1 MTASSPAPAGLH
13 PSSARLPVEA
23 RLPSFAGA
31 TGWLNSPPL
40 APDDLS
46 GKTVLV
52 SFWTYTCINWLRQLP
67 YLRAWAAKYA
77 DHNLVVIGVHTPE
90 FSFEHDIGNVRQ
102 AVRDMGISYPVAAD
116 SDFAIWRAFSNNYWP
131 ALYFADGQGRIR
143 HHHFG
148 EGEYEQSEMVIQ
160 QLLVEAGAT
169 DHDHEPV
176 SVEPSGLEVPADWTS
191 LQSAET
197 YTGYERTVGFAS
209 PGGPAPGRPR
219 AYTIPARLGRNEWAL
234 AGPWTMGEEAV
245 TLDAPDGR
253 LACRFHA
260 RDVNLVMGPAGP
272 GAEMNFRVAIDGQ
285 PPGQAHGTD
294 TDGDGNGTLTRQRV
308 YQLIRQPGPVADR
321 TFEITFPEPGARAYC
336 FTFG

>member
-23 RLPSFAGA
+23 RLPSLAGA
-31 TGWLNSPPL
+31 TGWLNSAPL

-67 YLRAWAAKYA
+67 YLRAWAARYA

-90 FSFEHDIGNVRQ
+90 FSFEHDAGNVRQ
-102 AVRDMGISYPVAAD
+102 AVREMGIGYPVAAD
-116 SDFAIWRAFSNNYWP
+116 SDYAVWRAFSNNYWP

-148 EGEYEQSEMVIQ
+148 EGEYEQPEMVIQ

-176 SVEPSGLEVPADWTS
+176 AVEPSGLEVPADWTS
-191 LQSAET
+191 LQYAEN
-197 YTGYERTVGFAS
+197 YTGYGRAVGFAS
-209 PGGPAPGRPR
+209 PGGPAPGRPH
-219 AYTIPARLGRNEWAL
+219 AYTLPDRLGRNGWAL
-234 AGPWTMGEEAV
+234 AGPWTVSEEAV
-245 TLDAPDGR
+245 TLGAPGGR
-253 LACRFHA
+253 LA
-260 RDVNLVMGPAGP
+260 
-272 GAEMNFRVAIDGQ
+272 
-285 PPGQAHGTD
+285 
-294 TDGDGNGTLTRQRV
+294 
-308 YQLIRQPGPVADR
+308 GPVAR
-321 TFEITFPEPGARAYC
+321 RAGHGGRGGSAARVRARQRCSGRSRAASGA
-336 FTFG
+336 G